1 MIVLPTRR
9 SAGLIAGDVNHTQRK
24 ADSMRFPLMVVFIAL
39 LPFSAAAQSAADTV
53 SILSISG
60 DVPSPIKFT
69 RAQLRAFPIKI
80 VKALDHGKEPHEFAG
95 VELYRLLDT
104 AGIHFSDSLRGK
116 THASKCVIARAADGY
131 TATFSMIELDP
142 TFTDRTAIIAFQR
155 DGAPLPENEAPLRII
170 VPEEKRHAR
179 WVRQLQSLI
188 VKTIE

>member
-1 MIVLPTRR
+1 MKFLLVVIV
-9 SAGLIAGDVNHTQRK
+9 
-24 ADSMRFPLMVVFIAL
+24 IAL
-39 LPFSAAAQSAADTV
+39 LPFIAVAQSGHDTV

-60 DVPSPIKFT
+60 DVPAPINFT
-69 RAQLRAFPIKI
+69 RAQLQAFPMKV

-116 THASKCVIARAADGY
+116 MHASKCVLAHAADGY

-142 TFTDRTAIIAFQR
+142 TFTDRTAIVAFQR
-155 DGAPLPENEAPLRII
+155 DGAPLPDSDGPLRII
-170 VPEEKRHAR
+170 VPDEKRHAR

-188 VKTIE
+188 VKTID